1 MDTYAMFR
9 LPFEDNY
16 TEIRQT
22 EGKAEEVTEV
32 EGLDGR
38 SGFVLAPF
46 APTEHTPL
54 LLIRPDSVETRPVE
68 KPTPTPGKKQEP
80 RLLTDNHDSYRIDF
94 ANFHSRLASGEFKK
108 IVLAR
113 QAIYET
119 ANTVTPKDLFFK
131 ACALY
136 PRMFV
141 ALVSTPLSGTW
152 LAATPEILLDGQ
164 ANHWSTMALAG
175 TIKLDGKQLA
185 FDTPPQKGKRPERER
200 VVWSL
205 KNQQEQRHV
214 ATFITECLEQF
225 TNDFIEDGPYT
236 ARAGNLVHLRS
247 DFRFTLDN
255 DRQLGRLIRS
265 LYPTPAVCGLP
276 KELTYRFIR
285 HNEAEERKYYSG
297 FMGPL
302 HIAESTHLYV
312 TLRCMEMI
320 DRQRFRLY
328 AGGGLLIESDEE
340 SEWKETMAKMET
352 MKQCLQTRST
362 STY

>member
-1 MDTYAMFR
+1 MDIYAMFR
-9 LPFEDNY
+9 LPFEDTY

-22 EGKAEEVTEV
+22 DGEAEEIDGV
-32 EGLDGR
+32 EELDGQ
-38 SGFVLAPF
+38 SGFVFAPF
-46 APTEHTPL
+46 VNTAHTPL
-54 LLIRPDSVETRPVE
+54 LLIRPDSIDTQPVE
-68 KPTPTPGKKQEP
+68 KPTPSQGKEQEP
-80 RLLTDNHDSYRIDF
+80 RLVTDNHDRYRIDF
-94 ANFHSRLASGEFKK
+94 ANFHSRLVSGEFKK

-119 ANTVTPKDLFFK
+119 TNTVTPRDLFFK
-131 ACALY
+131 ACELY

-141 ALVSTPLSGTW
+141 ALVSTPQSGTW
-152 LAATPEILLDGQ
+152 LAATPEILIDGQ

-175 TIKLDGKQLA
+175 TIKLDGEQLA
-185 FDTPPQKGKRPERER
+185 FDTPPQKGKKPDRGR
-200 VVWSL
+200 VEWSQ

-214 ATFITECLEQF
+214 ATFITECLEKF
-225 TNDFIEDGPYT
+225 TKDFIEDGPYT

-255 DRQLGRLIRS
+255 DHHLGRLIRS

-285 HNEAEERKYYSG
+285 RNEAEERKYYSG
-297 FMGPL
+297 FMGPF
-302 HIAESTHLYV
+302 HIADSTHLYV

-320 DRQRFRLY
+320 DQQRFRLY
-328 AGGGLLIESDEE
+328 AGGGLLQESDEE
-340 SEWKETMAKMET
+340 SEWKETIAKMET
-352 MKQCLQTRST
+352 MKQCLQTRPT